1 MTESNGKTRLTII
14 CPYCKENFKKEAEV
28 MKKNG
33 LFSILIKSHPNGED
47 CPPFVAFIDD
57 NMMHRGSQKIDKSE
71 EETSLNEG
79 VLEAARKRIN
89 ELKEAVR
96 FYHLKLRK
104 DGRWYENK
112 IASVKDRS
120 FMSSK
125 IYMGVIAFL
134 GYSKEENVFGVVEV
148 EQGPDFEGGLLVYGK
163 YHDMIY
169 TIFWKDQKSLK
180 GKTIDDLKGDAN
192 LTIEKLVDI
201 HNLYEFFF

>member
-28 MKKNG
+28 TKKNG
-33 LFSILIKSHPNGED
+33 LFSILIKKHPNGED

-57 NMMHRGSQKIDKSE
+57 HMSHRGSQKIDESE
-71 EETSLNEG
+71 EEASLNES
-79 VLEAARKRIN
+79 VLEAARNRIN

-125 IYMGVIAFL
+125 IYSGVIAFL
-134 GYSKEENVFGVVEV
+134 GYSMEENVFGVVEV
-148 EQGPDFEGGLLVYGK
+148 ENGPDFEGGLLVYGK
-163 YHDMIY
+163 YHGMIY
-169 TIFWKDQKSLK
+169 SIFWKDQKSLK